1 MGDGE
6 VLFARSQD
14 RDPDLPQRRYRQLLH
29 DLAPCDRRVQK
40 AQRRQPTDVRA
51 PRLGRFPRNPC
62 AVPPSVAARRLL
74 VVDDGPNGEGGHRH
88 LRLVLVSA
96 DSRHLV
102 LRPVRVGPQFSVR
115 FLCAD
120 QQGAFRHRRGRVG
133 VGHARRD
140 SSRRST
146 ARDDRC
152 VGRIPGADPRR
163 IARSAA
169 VHRRTEHRLLA
180 RDASDVR
187 LPDFL
192 IGGAPRAGTT
202 WLYRLLDRH
211 PGVYMARP
219 ATPEPKFFPVGGLYQ
234 KGVDF
239 YSRTWFADV
248 GGGRLAGEKSTDYPV
263 SAVAAARIARDLPS
277 VKLVF
282 VLRNPVDRAYSNYLW
297 SRMNGL
303 EVETFETA
311 LALEE
316 QRERELPDRL
326 RFTRPFSYFSR
337 GLYAD
342 LLQPYLDRFPSDQRL
357 ILKFEDLVAAPERLA
372 TRLHGFLGVAER
384 PADA

>member
-1 MGDGE
+1 
-6 VLFARSQD
+6 
-14 RDPDLPQRRYRQLLH
+14 
-29 DLAPCDRRVQK
+29 
-40 AQRRQPTDVRA
+40 
-51 PRLGRFPRNPC
+51 
-62 AVPPSVAARRLL
+62 
-74 VVDDGPNGEGGHRH
+74 
-88 LRLVLVSA
+88 
-96 DSRHLV
+96 
-102 LRPVRVGPQFSVR
+102 
-115 FLCAD
+115 
-120 QQGAFRHRRGRVG
+120 
-133 VGHARRD
+133 
-140 SSRRST
+140 
-146 ARDDRC
+146 
-152 VGRIPGADPRR
+152 
-163 IARSAA
+163 
-169 VHRRTEHRLLA
+169 
-180 RDASDVR
+180 VR

-211 PGVYMARP
+211 PDVYMARP
-219 ATPEPKFFPVGGLYQ
+219 ATPEPKFFLVDALYQ

-248 GGGRLAGEKSTDYPV
+248 GGARLAGEKSTDYLE

-316 QRERELPDRL
+316 QRDRDLPERL

-384 PADA
+384 PADADGLGVVNPSEKQTAGLNDETRRELARRYGGSNQRLRELLGSEFDTWS